1 MQSNPNTRQHF
12 AYLLPKDKQWFTP
25 KEVAEI
31 IGRSPQYVRNAF
43 EDQQLMGHT
52 LSVQTQAGTA
62 MRKRHQITREA
73 LLLFLLETA
82 NYEPKNF
89 VTRLEGILKRLER
102 KDLNTVKGWINNL
115 LE

>member
-12 AYLLPKDKQWFTP
+12 AYLLPKDKQWFSP

-43 EDQQLMGHT
+43 EDQQLLGHS
-52 LSVQTQAGTA
+52 LSVQTKEETA
-62 MRKRHQITREA
+62 LRKRYQITREA

-82 NYEPKNF
+82 NYEPKSF
-89 VTRLEGILKRLER
+89 VTRLEGILNRLER
-102 KDLNTVKGWINNL
+102 KDLSTVKGWIQNL